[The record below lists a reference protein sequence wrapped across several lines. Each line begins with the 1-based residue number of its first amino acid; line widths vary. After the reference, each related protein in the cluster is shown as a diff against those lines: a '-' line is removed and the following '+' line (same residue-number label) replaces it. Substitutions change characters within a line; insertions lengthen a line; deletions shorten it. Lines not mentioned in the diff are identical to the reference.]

1 MILDQR
7 GYARRTPKWQLPYR
21 VVGTIIK
28 KINDVTYVVT
38 ARGWRQHRV
47 LHVDKLKKMEKTEDG
62 FSGNRPSK
70 GVD

>member
-1 MILDQR
+1 
-7 GYARRTPKWQLPYR
+7 
-21 VVGTIIK
+21 VVGKIIK

-38 ARGWRQHRV
+38 ARGWRQQRV

-62 FSGNRPSK
+62 FPGNRPSK